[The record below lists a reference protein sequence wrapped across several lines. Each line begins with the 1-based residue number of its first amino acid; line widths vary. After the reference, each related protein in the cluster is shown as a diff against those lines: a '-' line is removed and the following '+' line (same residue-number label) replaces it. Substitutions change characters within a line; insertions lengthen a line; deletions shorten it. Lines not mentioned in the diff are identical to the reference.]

1 MRPSSISRNPDLRFI
16 ASSYMTL
23 TFRPRLLPSNRRS
36 IFHAHLTSTR
46 KTKQNKVASC
56 GDDSNVRVSDLR
68 SRSSFGVS
76 HRLDGVHDGPCHTV
90 RWHPFDANI
99 LLSAGLDSTIK
110 LHDLRSLGAPLHV
123 FRGHCPYA
131 LARRVVYGTRRRRQV
146 TYFAGGSFLVLL
158 MHIRQPVR
166 IKTGFWRTRRS

>member
-1 MRPSSISRNPDLRFI
+1 MITNFSPPPPALEPPLHFSRTPHVY
-16 ASSYMTL
+16 SQ
-23 TFRPRLLPSNRRS
+23 
-36 IFHAHLTSTR
+36 
-46 KTKQNKVASC
+46 KKKNKVASC

-131 LARRVVYGTRRRRQV
+131 LARRVVYGTRRRRQRPILPG
-146 TYFAGGSFLVLL
+146 ARFL
-158 MHIRQPVR
+158 
-166 IKTGFWRTRRS
+166 FC